1 MNNKQLNRPLVVA
14 SIMLAIF
21 MVAIEATIVATAMPK
36 IVGDL
41 GGFERYSWVFAAFL
55 LAQTTTTVIYG
66 KLTDLF
72 GRRPVI
78 IVGIMIFLVGSLL
91 CGLATSMT
99 ALVIF
104 RLLQGTGAGAIQP
117 VAMTIVGDLYP
128 IEKRGRIQGL
138 IASVWAFSAVTGPL
152 AGGLIVEQLSWSWI
166 FWINIPIG
174 LLTIA
179 GFWLFLHETV
189 ERRTHQI
196 DYAGA
201 ALFSAAMVA
210 LIVAL
215 TEAGTD
221 QRALLVSTAL
231 FVVFFGL
238 FLRQEWRAA
247 EPIVDPNLWTRPL
260 LAIGNTATLLASM
273 GLIGLTTILP
283 LYVQGV
289 LGRSALLAG
298 FVLTALAVGWPLA
311 AILSARL
318 FKRFGLR
325 ATLRLGG
332 LILPVGASGLLF
344 LSAHSHPAFAGASSF
359 VMGFGMG
366 LLSVTC
372 IVLIQDSVGWNM
384 RGAATASNVF
394 ARSLGNTL
402 GASVL
407 GAILNIG
414 IMRYGAEDAGR
425 VWATLETPAGLARA
439 SQDPLLGRVLDSA
452 LHLSFWGIFALAVLA
467 LIASFAV
474 PISPGTGQ
482 TAGRGEGS
490 PEETSV

>member
-1 MNNKQLNRPLVVA
+1 MSDLQLKRPLVVA

-78 IVGIMIFLVGSLL
+78 IVGIIIFLLGSLL
-91 CGLATSMT
+91 CGFATSMT
-99 ALVIF
+99 ALVAL

-128 IEKRGRIQGL
+128 LEQRARIQGL

-174 LLTIA
+174 LLTIV
-179 GFWLFLHETV
+179 GFWFFLQETV
-189 ERRTHQI
+189 ARREHHI
-196 DYAGA
+196 DYWGA
-201 ALFSAAMVA
+201 ALFSVAMVA

-221 QRALLVSTAL
+221 RATMLISAAL
-231 FVVFFGL
+231 FVVFFVI
-238 FLRQEWRAA
+238 FLWQEMRAA
-247 EPIVDPNLWTRPL
+247 EPIVDPKLWARPL
-260 LAIGNTATLLASM
+260 LAMGNTATVLASM
-273 GLIGLTTILP
+273 GLIGFTTVLP

-289 LGRSALLAG
+289 LGRSALVAG

-311 AILSARL
+311 ATLSSRL

-325 ATLRLGG
+325 PTLRLGG
-332 LILPVGASGLLF
+332 VILPIGASGLLF
-344 LSAHSHPAFAGASSF
+344 LSAQSHPAFAGACSF

-407 GAILNIG
+407 GAILNFG
-414 IMRYGAEDAGR
+414 IVHYGAGDAPR
-425 VWATLETPAGLARA
+425 VWATLETPQGLARA
-439 SQDPLLGRVLDSA
+439 SQDPLLEHVLDSA
-452 LHLSFWGIFALAVLA
+452 LHLSFWGIFILAVLA
-467 LIASFAV
+467 LAASYAV
-474 PISPGTGQ
+474 PVGPGT
-482 TAGRGEGS
+482 RHGS
-490 PEETSV
+490 K